1 MSLDL
6 VGADGCLISLIAPDI
21 VNSAQATRDFNRLLK
36 LTTDT
41 DESHGFA
48 CPPIAGA
55 ISFNDVS
62 FSYPERPD
70 IPILKNLSVNIKQ
83 GESVAIVGS
92 SGSGKS
98 TMAHLLQRLYEPTS
112 GTITVGPWSLNYID
126 VRHLRNHVTV
136 VSQNPHLI
144 GATVSENIAYGIHG
158 LAHADIERAAVLAN
172 VHKFIESLPRGYA
185 SPIDENAALIS
196 GGQAQRMQIARAL
209 VRPAA
214 ILVIDEC
221 TSALDGMNQAD
232 VLKTV
237 LGARAGLTTIII
249 THKLPIMRM
258 CDRILVMREGKI
270 AEQGTF
276 EDLIAK
282 KGVFVQLASDGE
294 WTGG

>member
-1 MSLDL
+1 
-6 VGADGCLISLIAPDI
+6 V
-21 VNSAQATRDFNRLLK
+21 QATRDFNRLLK

-41 DESHGFA
+41 DESHGSA
-48 CPPIAGA
+48 CPLITGA
-55 ISFNDVS
+55 ISFNNVS

-70 IPILKNLSVNIKQ
+70 IPILKNLSVDIKQ

-112 GTITVGPWSLNYID
+112 GTITVGPWSLNYMD
-126 VRHLRNHVTV
+126 VRHLRDHVSV

-144 GATVSENIAYGIHG
+144 GATVSENIAYGTEG
-158 LAHADIERAAVLAN
+158 LVHADIERAAVVAN
-172 VHKFIESLPRGYA
+172 VHEFIESLPRGYDT
-185 SPIDENAALIS
+185 PVGKNAALIS

-209 VRPAA
+209 VRPAT
-214 ILVIDEC
+214 ILILDEC
-221 TSALDGMNQAD
+221 TSALDGTNQAA

-237 LGARAGLTTIII
+237 LGARAGRTTIMI
-249 THKLPIMRM
+249 THKLPVMRM
-258 CDRILVMREGKI
+258 CDRILVMHKGKI

-282 KGVFVQLASDGE
+282 KGVFAQLASGGE
-294 WTGG
+294 WAGE